1 MFGMLKGKKTYI
13 TALLAILGAGAGYA
27 TGEATAIQAAQLVV
41 TAILGATL
49 RSGMR

>member
-13 TALLAILGAGAGYA
+13 AALLTVVGAGASYQ